1 MTTVEGKLAVMGG
14 AAKINGMMG
23 FSGILGP
30 LQNSKSFLEFWVF
43 FGILGTF
50 QNSLFFLELNLSPL
64 F

>member
-30 LQNSKSFLEFWVF
+30 L
-43 FGILGTF
+43 
-50 QNSLFFLELNLSPL
+50 
-64 F
+64 